1 MRDENERSASSSGQ
15 TVLRPDEGSQ
25 FDTLPL
31 LGLDSEELLHEERAA
46 RRAAAVVVDLVQRLD
61 APPIPEADAVP
72 RARR

>member
-1 MRDENERSASSSGQ
+1 VSASSSGQ
-15 TVLRPDEGSQ
+15 TVLRPDEGQ